1 MELFINNKSGAP
13 IYDQI
18 YNQIKQQIISGALQP
33 DEAMPSIRGLA
44 RDLRISVITTKRAY
58 DELEKEGFLYAV
70 PAKGFFVAP
79 KNTELLREEN
89 LKKIEAHLTEAVK
102 PVRILRAEQGRAAG
116 DAGTAVGGLNMN
128 ALELRG
134 LTKHYKDFT
143 LGPLDLTLPGGTICG
158 LIGENGAGKSTT
170 IKLILDMLQR
180 DGGTVTILGQGQ
192 PHRPCTHQ
200 GRNRCGAG
208 QRWHSPVP
216 ERCGGGQGD
225 GGHLPQLGRW

>member
-18 YNQIKQQIISGALQP
+18 YNQIKQQIIRGALQP

-89 LKKIEAHLTEAVK
+89 LKKIEAHLTEAVRLS
-102 PVRILRAEQGRAAG
+102 VSCGLSREELRE
-116 DAGTAVGGLNMN
+116 M
-128 ALELRG
+128 LELLWEG
-134 LTKHYKDFT
+134 
-143 LGPLDLTLPGGTICG
+143 
-158 LIGENGAGKSTT
+158 
-170 IKLILDMLQR
+170 
-180 DGGTVTILGQGQ
+180 
-192 PHRPCTHQ
+192 
-200 GRNRCGAG
+200 
-208 QRWHSPVP
+208 
-216 ERCGGGQGD
+216 
-225 GGHLPQLGRW
+225 